1 MYKHPFSNAGSCTN
15 RPYHSDTDDD
25 ISYVRYIN
33 ERYHQEEQTTLLG
46 QHPSSNTNRRQQT
59 SQPYVPE
66 NDSSDES
73 DSCELSTDLNTV
85 ESSDQCE
92 FEVTS
97 SLSYEDCYGDES
109 NEEYDDYSS
118 EEQSMFLCKHK
129 SKHSCKCRKTC
140 GLYAT
145 ENDSSSASNS
155 YSSDSN
161 QRDESMCLCRHE
173 IPKEACKCTQN
184 SPMDETYANGSG
196 IYSPGTS
203 QFEFQE
209 ASSPQPLSSDEF
221 ERKYIDGP
229 ESEYSDSKHSP
240 DHPSEYPDGK
250 YEESS
255 QYQSSGET
263 DDDSKMSLSKLMSL
277 SKQKRRHRQN
287 KREINESSDDDFTFE
302 QSDD

>member
-1 MYKHPFSNAGSCTN
+1 MYKHPFSNADSCIN
-15 RPYHSDTDDD
+15 NSHHSDTDDD
-25 ISYVRYIN
+25 ISSN
-33 ERYHQEEQTTLLG
+33 DRYHQEEQTTLLG
-46 QHPSSNTNRRQQT
+46 QNPSSDTYQCQRT
-59 SQPYVPE
+59 SRPYVPE

-73 DSCELSTDLNTV
+73 DLNTDTTT
-85 ESSDQCE
+85 DQSE

-97 SLSYEDCYGDES
+97 SLSYEDCYSDES

-173 IPKEACKCTQN
+173 IPKDACRCTQN
-184 SPMDETYANGSG
+184 SPMNETYANGSG
-196 IYSPGTS
+196 IDSPGTS

-221 ERKYIDGP
+221 EQ
-229 ESEYSDSKHSP
+229 
-240 DHPSEYPDGK
+240 YPDGK

-277 SKQKRRHRQN
+277 SKQKRRHPQN

>member
-173 IPKEACKCTQN
+173 IPKEACRCTQN

-196 IYSPGTS
+196 IDNPGTS

-255 QYQSSGET
+255 QYDQSSGET
-263 DDDSKMSLSKLMSL
+263 DDDFKMSL

-287 KREINESSDDDFTFE
+287 KREIHESSDDDFTFE

>member
-15 RPYHSDTDDD
+15 RPYHSDADDD

-129 SKHSCKCRKTC
+129 SKHSCKCPKTC

-145 ENDSSSASNS
+145 ENDSSGASNS

-221 ERKYIDGP
+221 EQ
-229 ESEYSDSKHSP
+229 
-240 DHPSEYPDGK
+240 YPDGK

-255 QYQSSGET
+255 QYDQSSGET
-263 DDDSKMSLSKLMSL
+263 DDDFKMSL
-277 SKQKRRHRQN
+277 SKQKRKHRQN